1 LWDKT
6 PEYLGDD
13 ATQRDATQ
21 DDAIKGELM
30 QTGRLPWLSSA
41 DLDSTQAA
49 LHESIAGGPRSQSRA
64 IPLTDDEGR
73 LYGPFNAMLHEPI
86 VGAAVSELGVA
97 LRYRSLIPA
106 RMREV
111 AINEVAATCRSE
123 FEWFAH
129 ATIARE
135 LGISE
140 EDLDAIRTGAVAPGL
155 EPDETLA
162 RHLAHELVTKRDLDD
177 GDYEAGVSRLG
188 LPVFVDLVVLVGFY
202 ATIATTLATFRVPL
216 PPGFPTVF

>member
-1 LWDKT
+1 
-6 PEYLGDD
+6 
-13 ATQRDATQ
+13 
-21 DDAIKGELM
+21 M
-30 QTGRLPWLSSA
+30 QTGRLPWLASA
-41 DLDSTQAA
+41 DLDATQTA

-64 IPLTDDEGR
+64 FPLADEEGR
-73 LYGPFNAMLHEPI
+73 LYGPFNAMLHEPV

-129 ATIARE
+129 AAIARD

-140 EDLDAIRTGAVAPGL
+140 EDLDAIRTGTEATGL

-162 RHLAHELVTKRDLDD
+162 RHLAHELVTKRDLSD
-177 GDYEAGVSRLG
+177 GDYEEGVARLG
-188 LPVFVDLVVLVGFY
+188 LEILVDLVFLVGFY
-202 ATIATTLATFRVPL
+202 ATISTTLATFRVPL
-216 PPGFPTVF
+216 PPGFSTVF

>member
-1 LWDKT
+1 
-6 PEYLGDD
+6 
-13 ATQRDATQ
+13 
-21 DDAIKGELM
+21 M
-30 QTGRLPWLSSA
+30 QTGRLPWLTSA
-41 DLDSTQAA
+41 DLDAMQVA

-64 IPLTDDEGR
+64 IPLADDEGR

-86 VGAAVSELGVA
+86 VGAVVSELGVA
-97 LRYRSLIPA
+97 LRYRSLIPD

-129 ATIARE
+129 AAIASE
-135 LGISE
+135 LGISGS
-140 EDLDAIRTGAVAPGL
+140 DLEAIRTGAVAPGL
-155 EPDETLA
+155 EPDESLA

-177 GDYEAGVSRLG
+177 SDYAEGVARLG
-188 LPVFVDLVVLVGFY
+188 LEVLVDLVFLVGFY
-202 ATIATTLATFRVPL
+202 AAIATTLATFRVPL